1 MELGFSG
8 AVRSWN
14 PGAERMFGWKREEI
28 LGLTPC
34 QWLEEE
40 VFEVF
45 AREVLRGKG
54 APWESRV
61 EFHKKAGAR
70 GVADVR
76 AVPMKADGGLAGW
89 LVIWRDQTALHE
101 AQQQLLDE
109 RALLK
114 TLIDAVPDPIFCKD
128 RDGRFLLHNKA
139 DHLILGKTAE
149 DCIGKTVFDFP
160 SLNRHAERFFAEDMQ
175 VVRTGQPVVDREG
188 TFVRVDGGKGW
199 FVSSK
204 FPLRNAAGQVVGLVG
219 IARDITQRKQAERQ
233 LADEECLLR
242 ALVDAIPDPMFLK
255 DREGRHLAING
266 ANADLFGIPQGQ
278 SLGKTALEWPIP
290 PEFAAQYMADDQRVM
305 ETGVPLVNR
314 EEPYET
320 ADGRRGWLLT
330 SKYPLRNAS
339 GQISGLVGV
348 SRDVTALKVATE
360 ELQRTRS
367 RMVDHVEN
375 SPLAVIEWGPDFR
388 VIAWTGQAHHLFGW
402 KAEEVVGKEFLD
414 LHIVHPDDM
423 PRVALFTRRLT
434 ESRERS
440 NVCQSRNLTRSG
452 EVIHCAWYNSALY
465 DPEGRILSIL
475 SLVMDVSDQVKAD
488 RTILEK
494 ERLYH
499 ALVES
504 TNTGYVL
511 ADEFGRVLDAND
523 EFVQLTGHQS
533 LGEILHRSL
542 MQWVEPNEVSKCRRA
557 FKKLLRDGALVNF
570 EADWVG
576 AYGAVIPVE
585 ANARVRDTSA
595 GLRIVAFCRNISA
608 RRKAEVERQAFE
620 RKLLETQKLES
631 LGVLAGGIAHD
642 FNNLLTGVLGN
653 ASLAQIDAGTES
665 PLQPYLEQ
673 IEEAALRAADLC
685 RQMLAYSGKGSFVVG
700 RMDLNG
706 LVEETSKLL
715 QISVSKKAVVEYD
728 LAPGLPPVL
737 VDPTQM
743 RQVIMN
749 LVINAS
755 EAVGERGGRI
765 WVRSRRVRLHP
776 NALADT
782 AFGSE
787 LPPGDYLC
795 LEVRDNGSGMAPEVK
810 ARIFDPFFT
819 TKFTGRGLGLAAV
832 QGIVRGHRGALKVES
847 QLGKGTCFRVFL
859 PCAEGVADP
868 KRLAPVSNPNWR
880 GSGRVLVVDDEPAVR
895 VTTSH
900 MLESLGFRVLAA
912 ADGQAGVAEFLAAP
926 DPFELV
932 MLDLTMPS
940 GDGDEVL
947 KEIRRV
953 SPRIPV
959 LLMSGFDESEVL
971 SRFQSKDIAGFIH
984 KPFAFPVLRE
994 KLQEILAAPRGL

>member
-1 MELGFSG
+1 MELGFLG
-8 AVRSWN
+8 AVCSWN
-14 PGAERMFGWKREEI
+14 PGAERMFGWKREDI

-34 QWLEEE
+34 QWLEDEAFE
-40 VFEVF
+40 VFE
-45 AREVLRGKG
+45 REVLRGKG
-54 APWESRV
+54 APWEARL
-61 EFHKKAGAR
+61 EFCKKAGGM

-76 AVPMKADGGLAGW
+76 AVPMKVGSGVAGW
-89 LVIWRDQTALHE
+89 LVIWRDQTALQE
-101 AQQQLLDE
+101 AQQKLLDE

-114 TLIDAVPDPIFCKD
+114 ALIDAVPDPIFCKD
-128 RDGRFLLHNKA
+128 REGRFLLHNRA
-139 DHLILGKTAE
+139 DHLILGKTSE

-160 SLNRHAERFFAEDMQ
+160 CLNGHAERFFADDMQ
-175 VVRTGQPVVDREG
+175 VVHTGEPVVDREG
-188 TFVRVDGGKGW
+188 TFVRADGARGW

-204 FPLRNAAGQVVGLVG
+204 FPLRNAAGKVVGLVG
-219 IARDITQRKQAERQ
+219 IARDITQRKQAEQQR
-233 LADEECLLR
+233 ADEECLLR

-266 ANADLFGIPQGQ
+266 ANRDLFGIPQAQ

-290 PEFAAQYMADDQRVM
+290 PELAAQYMADDQRVM
-305 ETGVPLVNR
+305 ESGTPLLNR

-339 GQISGLVGV
+339 GEISGLVGV

-388 VIAWTGQAHHLFGW
+388 VEGWTGQAHHLFGW
-402 KAEEVVGKEFLD
+402 KAEEVVGKGFLD

-423 PRVALFTRRLT
+423 PRVSLFTRRLT

-452 EVIHCAWYNSALY
+452 EVIHCTWYNSALY
-465 DPEGRILSIL
+465 DAEGRILSIL

-499 ALVES
+499 ALVET

-533 LGEILHRSL
+533 VSEILHSSL
-542 MQWVEPNEVSKCRRA
+542 MQWVEPNEVSKCRKA
-557 FKKLLRDGALVNF
+557 FKKLLRHGALVNF

-576 AYGAVIPVE
+576 ADGAVIPVE

-653 ASLAQIDAGTES
+653 ASMAQIDAGTDS

-673 IEEAALRAADLC
+673 IEEAASRAADLC
-685 RQMLAYSGKGSFVVG
+685 RQMLAYSGKGSFLVG

-737 VDPTQM
+737 VDATQM

-755 EAVGERGGRI
+755 EAVGERGGCI
-765 WVRSRRVRLHP
+765 WVRSRMVRLHP
-776 NALADT
+776 NAESDPAV
-782 AFGSE
+782 GSE

-795 LEVRDNGSGMAPEVK
+795 LQVRDNGSGMSPEVK

-847 QLGKGTCFRVFL
+847 QLGEGTCFRVFL
-859 PCAEGVADP
+859 PCADGVPDP

-895 VTTSH
+895 VTTAH
-900 MLESLGFRVLAA
+900 MLESMGFRVLSAV
-912 ADGQAGVAEFLAAP
+912 DGQAGVADFLAAP
-926 DPFELV
+926 DQFELV
-932 MLDLTMPS
+932 MLDLTIPS

-953 SPRIPV
+953 APRIPV
-959 LLMSGFDESEVL
+959 LLMSGFDESDVL
-971 SRFQSKDIAGFIH
+971 SRFHSKDIAGFIH